1 MTQRVEDAL
10 GELYAAAGGPED
22 GVALAAVGSLARR
35 ELGPRSDVDLVLL
48 HNGKDRV
55 RVNVLAESLWYP
67 LWDSSVRLDHS
78 VRTSAECAA
87 VAGRELSAG
96 VGLLDLRVVAGDVE
110 LVRAAR
116 SELLTAWRGN
126 ARKRLPELLA
136 ALEER
141 HETFGDA
148 AYLLEP
154 DLKEARGGFRD
165 MVMLRALAAT
175 WLTDRP
181 HAGVKDPYERLLD
194 VRDALHLSSGRTMDR
209 LLATEVDDV
218 ASRLACTDADELRR
232 LVSMAA
238 RRIGHAVDLTSRA
251 ARQVLPVRRTLSFV
265 RRERRP
271 EYTQAAHGL
280 IIHAGEV
287 GLDRATGPS
296 SPLLDLRAGALAAQ
310 RGLVLSPVTAD
321 NLGVHAPPVPPPWP
335 AEARDAFFELLA
347 TGTSLLPVWESL
359 DLAGCIVRWIP
370 QWAGI
375 SAQPQYSPVH
385 RHTVDRHSVQC
396 VAEVQRHLT
405 QVDRPDLL
413 LLACLL
419 HDIGKLPG
427 AGARHAAVGAPIAR
441 RVAEALGLEAADVEL
456 VERLVREHL
465 TLVELATRRDHGDP
479 ATVDAL
485 VSAVDGRLETL
496 AMLRYLTEA
505 DAKAAGPAAWS
516 PWRAQLVHA
525 LTESVDSLLVGD
537 APQTVTD
544 LVDLGLARS
553 VALDGRPRVRVE
565 SKPGGV
571 QLVIAATDRLGLFS
585 DTAGLLASHSVS
597 VRSAVLNTV
606 DGIAVNTWRVDKQLP
621 TDLPDPALLGQE
633 LDRLEAGDDGMLR
646 RVRKRESRVA
656 HRTEVAEPFVELV
669 PGASASAAVVELRTG
684 DRSGLLFALGR
695 ALNERRLSIRSAH
708 ISTLAGQAIDTFYV
722 TESDGSVPTRARSE
736 EAVRVL
742 GVAAAGLVPPAA
754 ATAAATTSREA

>member
-1 MTQRVEDAL
+1 MTQSIEDAL
-10 GELYAAAGGPED
+10 LELYAGAGGPD
-22 GVALAAVGSLARR
+22 TGLALAAVGSLSRR
-35 ELGPRSDVDLVLL
+35 ELGPRSDIDLVLL
-48 HNGKDRV
+48 HDGRDRE
-55 RVNVLAESLWYP
+55 RVNAVAESLWYP

-78 VRTSAECAA
+78 VRTPAECAD

-96 VGLLDLRVVAGDVE
+96 VGLLDLRVIAGDGE
-110 LVRAAR
+110 LVRGAR
-116 SELLTAWRGN
+116 SALLTAWRGN
-126 ARKRLPELLA
+126 ARKRLPELLG

-165 MVMLRALAAT
+165 MIMLRALAAT

-181 HAGVKDPYERLLD
+181 HSGVKDPYERLLD
-194 VRDALHLSSGRTMDR
+194 VRDALHLSSGRTVDR
-209 LLATEVDDV
+209 LLATEVEDV
-218 ASRLACTDADELRR
+218 ATRLGYDDGDDLRR
-232 LVSMAA
+232 AVSMAA

-251 ARQVLPVRRTLSFV
+251 ARQVLPVRRKLSFV

-287 GLDRATGPS
+287 GLDRLTSPAT
-296 SPLLDLRAGALAAQ
+296 PLLDLRAGALAAQ

-321 NLGVHAPPVPPPWP
+321 NLGEHAPALPVPWP
-335 AEARDAFFELLA
+335 EEARDSFFELLSSGA
-347 TGTSLLPVWESL
+347 ALLPVWESL
-359 DLAGCIVRWIP
+359 DLAGCVARWIP
-370 QWAGI
+370 AWRGI
-375 SAQPQYSPVH
+375 SAQPQHNPVH

-396 VAEVQRHLT
+396 VAEVQRHLN

-427 AGARHAAVGAPIAR
+427 AAAAHPAVGAPIAR
-441 RVAEALGLEAADVEL
+441 EVAESLGLPATDVAL

-465 TLVELATRRDHGDP
+465 TLVELATKRDHGDQ

-485 VSAVDGRLETL
+485 VAAVDGRLETL
-496 AMLRYLTEA
+496 RMLRFLTEA
-505 DAKAAGPAAWS
+505 DARAAGLAAWS
-516 PWRAQLVHA
+516 PWRAQLVNA
-525 LTESVDSLLVGD
+525 LAGSVDSLLVGD
-537 APQTVTD
+537 EPDPVTD

-553 VALDGRPRVRVE
+553 VSLDGRPRVRVE

-571 QLVIAATDRLGLFS
+571 QLLIAAPDRLGLFS
-585 DTAGLLASHSVS
+585 DTAGLLAAHSVA

-621 TDLPDPALLGQE
+621 TDLPDPALLVQE
-633 LDRLEAGDDGMLR
+633 LDRLQDGDSSMLQ
-646 RVRKRESRVA
+646 RVRKREARA
-656 HRTEVAEPFVELV
+656 AQRADTAAPFVEAV
-669 PGASASAAVVELRTG
+669 ANASAGAAVIEVRTG
-684 DRSGLLFALGR
+684 DRSGLLFALGL
-695 ALNERRLSIRSAH
+695 ALSERGLSIRSAH

-722 TESDGSVPTRARSE
+722 TEPDGSKPSSSRTA
-736 EAVRVL
+736 EAVRALTETVSSS
-742 GVAAAGLVPPAA
+742 PTP
-754 ATAAATTSREA
+754 